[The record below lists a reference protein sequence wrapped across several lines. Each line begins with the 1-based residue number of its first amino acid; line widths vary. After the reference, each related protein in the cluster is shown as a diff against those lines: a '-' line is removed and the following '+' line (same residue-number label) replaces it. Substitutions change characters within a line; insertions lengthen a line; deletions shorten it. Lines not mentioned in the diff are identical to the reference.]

1 MLQNLKFRVW
11 SAIVASAS
19 FGQSGASDYGAFVAL
34 AFTVLRAV
42 ALALQQ
48 SLPALSNERAG
59 YTALRIHASLKH
71 RTLERNV

>member
-1 MLQNLKFRVW
+1 MLQDLKFRVW

-34 AFTVLRAV
+34 AFTVLRTV

-48 SLPALSNERAG
+48 SLPAVNASVEREG
-59 YTALRIHASLKH
+59 WLH
-71 RTLERNV
+71 RVTYSRHSQAPHR